1 MATAA
6 TVSSPAIFPLQSFA
20 RNGPSR
26 VPHVSFN
33 VSLIRSPCF
42 PVSSKKHRAMTVVG
56 ALPRLAPVLPEKGFG
71 QLEGSRVCNERLLD
85 RQSNVYG
92 FGVVTLEIAYVLQEH
107 GNLLELV
114 DQSLGSN
121 YSKEKALQ
129 MLELSLACTDLS
141 PMLRPAMSSLGG
153 NS

>member
-1 MATAA
+1 MPMATAA

-26 VPHVSFN
+26 APHVSFN

-85 RQSNVYG
+85 RQSN
-92 FGVVTLEIAYVLQEH
+92 AYVLQEH

-114 DQSLGSN
+114 DQSLDSN